1 MRMIIRLLY
10 LPIYNFK
17 MYRYL
22 ILCLG
27 LAIISCG
34 RMKDVRQLQRMY
46 GKEIDLSILSLSSQS
61 LRGPKIIVFYGR
73 DECSQCQLGQIS
85 DWNEIILQLDSTRL
99 SVPIYFI
106 IAPSEKDISKIR
118 RMVEDLKL
126 HHYQIKIDSTN
137 QFIRQNV
144 IIPSDALFHT
154 FLLDEQNRIIVVGN
168 PLFND
173 KLWNLYYSEIQRI
186 CEGV

>member
-1 MRMIIRLLY
+1 
-10 LPIYNFK
+10 
-17 MYRYL
+17 
-22 ILCLG
+22 
-27 LAIISCG
+27 
-34 RMKDVRQLQRMY
+34 
-46 GKEIDLSILSLSSQS
+46 
-61 LRGPKIIVFYGR
+61 
-73 DECSQCQLGQIS
+73 
-85 DWNEIILQLDSTRL
+85 
-99 SVPIYFI
+99 
-106 IAPSEKDISKIR
+106 
-118 RMVEDLKL
+118 MVEDLKL